1 MMNHTVRH
9 LVRNMRSRDAHG
21 TGRGAGLRTMRQMNR
36 LLVLNCMREEGP
48 LARVK
53 IADRTGL
60 SRTTVGSIIDSLLR
74 EGLARE
80 GSLLDAAPA
89 GGRRAILVHFNADAG
104 NVLGVDIGRTHFTV
118 VASNLAA
125 NIEARHSGPFD
136 ADLGPSTCLPQLVAE
151 LRAFVERNHLSWD
164 RIVGIGVGIPGPM
177 DAGLSRLISPP
188 RMPGWHGTDIRQI
201 LRRELGVP
209 VYLDNDANMGAL
221 GESRFGAGRGV
232 YELAYIKVG
241 TGIGGGLVFNGQIYR
256 GSRGSA
262 GELGHVTI
270 DSDGRLCDCGNRG
283 CLEVTAGAAAIVQ
296 NARTGGYRGGAGD
309 SAKPGVREMDVA
321 EVVSAALAGD
331 AACRAAVRRAG
342 EDIGVALAGLVNL
355 VNPSLILIAGGVSHA
370 GELLLGPIRQA
381 ITTRSLPA
389 ASSHT
394 EVRVAE
400 LGDNA
405 IALGA
410 VATVIDAAFSGPS
423 SAAGVIPEPVGTG
436 PPVPQA

>member
-125 NIEARHSGPFD
+125 NIEAQHSGPFD

-164 RIVGIGVGIPGPM
+164 RMVGIGVGIPGPM
-177 DAGLSRLISPP
+177 DTGLSRLISPP

-232 YELAYIKVG
+232 YEMAYIKVG
-241 TGIGGGLVFNGQIYR
+241 TGIGGGLVIHSHIYR
-256 GSRGSA
+256 GSPGSA

-270 DSDGRLCDCGNRG
+270 DSDCRLWDCGNPRCPEG
-283 CLEVTAGAAAIVQ
+283 
-296 NARTGGYRGGAGD
+296 NARA
-309 SAKPGVREMDVA
+309 
-321 EVVSAALAGD
+321 
-331 AACRAAVRRAG
+331 
-342 EDIGVALAGLVNL
+342 AGLVHDA
-355 VNPSLILIAGGVSHA
+355 PTRRPPGVA
-370 GELLLGPIRQA
+370 RG
-381 ITTRSLPA
+381 
-389 ASSHT
+389 ASQHRLRT
-394 EVRVAE
+394 
-400 LGDNA
+400 
-405 IALGA
+405 
-410 VATVIDAAFSGPS
+410 
-423 SAAGVIPEPVGTG
+423 
-436 PPVPQA
+436 

>member
-60 SRTTVGSIIDSLLR
+60 SRTTVGSIIDSLLS

-104 NVLGVDIGRTHFTV
+104 NVLGMDIGRTHFTV

-136 ADLGPSTCLPQLVAE
+136 ADLGPSICLPQLVAE
-151 LRAFVERNHLSWD
+151 LRAFVERNQLSWD
-164 RIVGIGVGIPGPM
+164 RMVGIGVGIPGPM
-177 DAGLSRLISPP
+177 DTGLSRLISPP

-221 GESRFGAGRGV
+221 GESRFGAVRGV

-241 TGIGGGLVFNGQIYR
+241 TGIGGGLGFNGQIYR
-256 GSRGSA
+256 GSPRRP
-262 GELGHVTI
+262 
-270 DSDGRLCDCGNRG
+270 GRLAPFTLD
-283 CLEVTAGAAAIVQ
+283 T
-296 NARTGGYRGGAGD
+296 
-309 SAKPGVREMDVA
+309 
-321 EVVSAALAGD
+321 
-331 AACRAAVRRAG
+331 
-342 EDIGVALAGLVNL
+342 
-355 VNPSLILIAGGVSHA
+355 HA
-370 GELLLGPIRQA
+370 PFFY
-381 ITTRSLPA
+381 S
-389 ASSHT
+389 
-394 EVRVAE
+394 
-400 LGDNA
+400 
-405 IALGA
+405 
-410 VATVIDAAFSGPS
+410 
-423 SAAGVIPEPVGTG
+423 
-436 PPVPQA
+436 